1 MSLIGRP
8 KKGFNVIAY
17 NAQKQRS
24 KHMPNA
30 REHKHYFRDEQDHRT
45 VVVTYEAVDGRF
57 KAYVLEGENDDLI
70 AYGFGDTRMAAIA
83 DLNDSIKM
91 SRAEA

>member
-1 MSLIGRP
+1 MSMIGRP

-24 KHMPNA
+24 KQMPNA
-30 REHKHYFRDEQDHRT
+30 KEHYFRDEEDNRT
-45 VVVTYEAVDGRF
+45 VVVTEEAKDGWFR
-57 KAYVLEGENDDLI
+57 AYILEGKNDDII

-83 DLNDSIKM
+83 DLNDSIAM

>member
-1 MSLIGRP
+1 MS
-8 KKGFNVIAY
+8 
-17 NAQKQRS
+17 NAK
-24 KHMPNA
+24 
-30 REHKHYFRDEQDHRT
+30 EHYFRDEYDNRT
-45 VVVTYEAVDGRF
+45 VVVTEEAVDGLFR
-57 KAYVLEGENDDLI
+57 AYVLEGENDDLI